1 MVQVERLLTVE
12 FGPSRSK
19 RFAKALAEAKSGA
32 GECSEIE
39 PGRYRVT
46 FLLGADEAPYA
57 SLARLLQRVRSWRA
71 TDVYEGAESLS
82 TYHAKEMGY
91 CASSQLTMFGEC
103 QWRFYWGVPPRCA
116 LCPLLDAK
124 RALRDA
130 LGENPPAGVVLEIT
144 LGPNLRALGEEIPPG
159 LDPAWQVPNYPPAEW
174 EGEPPPG
181 QGPGSSDGEADEHEQ
196 P

>member
-1 MVQVERLLTVE
+1 MVE

-32 GECSEIE
+32 GECSELV

-46 FLLGADEAPYA
+46 FLLGEDEAPPYA
-57 SLARLLQRVRSWRA
+57 SLARLLQRVRTWRA

-103 QWRFYWGVPPRCA
+103 QWRFYWGVPARCA

-130 LGENPPAGVVLEIT
+130 LGENPPPGLVLEIS
-144 LGPNLRALGEEIPPG
+144 LGPNLRALGEEIPPV
-159 LDPAWQVPNYPPAEW
+159 LDPAWQAPNYPPAEW
-174 EGEPPPG
+174 GRQPPPRP
-181 QGPGSSDGEADEHEQ
+181 GPGSPEAEEHEH